1 MVFRYHR
8 DDIAT
13 LLHDFRGNFAP
24 NNHHYKSFIIMIER
38 IIRFSIKNKFIVGL
52 FVIVLIGWGTYSLT
66 RLPIDVTPDIT
77 NNQVQVIAYA
87 PSLAVQEVESS
98 LTAPIESAV
107 ANIDRKSTRLN
118 SSHQIISYA
127 VFCLKK

>member
-1 MVFRYHR
+1 MIS
-8 DDIAT
+8 DIR
-13 LLHDFRGNFAP
+13 LHTNEHDHIK
-24 NNHHYKSFIIMIER
+24 NNIIIMIER
-38 IIRFSIKNKFIVGL
+38 IIQFSIKNKFIIGL
-52 FVIVLIGWGTYSLT
+52 FIIVLIGWGAYSLT
-66 RLPIDVTPDIT
+66 QLPIDVTPDIT